1 MAGGGGSKRY
11 NEWILQAIVNADMA
25 VNMHF
30 YALFEGV
37 AWRMVMSFI
46 CEIISLASW
55 VISRTKT
62 RAVESQNSQTEV
74 LWVVKPFT
82 LTISSSFIVIRCISS
97 LKEFVGITM
106 CEFFPVYFG
115 PPIIYKWVGFQVTR
129 KTDDSRSWQ
138 AAILQSRCS
147 VASSIK

>member
-1 MAGGGGSKRY
+1 MAGGGGEGKRY
-11 NEWILQAIVNADMA
+11 NEYILQATVNADMA

-46 CEIISLASW
+46 CEIVSLASW

-74 LWVVKPFT
+74 L
-82 LTISSSFIVIRCISS
+82 
-97 LKEFVGITM
+97 
-106 CEFFPVYFG
+106 
-115 PPIIYKWVGFQVTR
+115 
-129 KTDDSRSWQ
+129 
-138 AAILQSRCS
+138 
-147 VASSIK
+147 

>member
-1 MAGGGGSKRY
+1 MAGGGERY
-11 NEWILQAIVNADMA
+11 NEWILQATVNADMA

-46 CEIISLASW
+46 CEIVSLASW

-74 LWVVKPFT
+74 LLWVVEPFT
-82 LTISSSFIVIRCISS
+82 LTISSSFIVIRCIGS

-106 CEFFPVYFG
+106 NEFFLFG
-115 PPIIYKWVGFQVTR
+115 PPIVYKWVGFQVTR
-129 KTDDSRSWQ
+129 KTDDSQSWQ
-138 AAILQSRCS
+138 AAILQSGCS